1 MEIIE
6 IVIAKIVS
14 KVLSHL
20 IIRYLERREKKK
32 ALSNQTES
40 LKHKSFARG

>member
-1 MEIIE
+1 MEIIA

-20 IIRYLERREKKK
+20 IIRYLERREKEKGSK
-32 ALSNQTES
+32 PQNQEP
-40 LKHKSFARG
+40 

>member
-20 IIRYLERREKKK
+20 IIRYLERREKEKGSK
-32 ALSNQTES
+32 QPNREP
-40 LKHKSFARG
+40 

>member
-20 IIRYLERREKKK
+20 IIQYLERREKEKGSK
-32 ALSNQTES
+32 QPNREP
-40 LKHKSFARG
+40 